1 MANLY
6 TGTHTF
12 TGYKT
17 LAELTE
23 LTFTADTKYMI
34 QITAINSNY
43 YVREGEEGDGF
54 VNYDSTPFE
63 WTYDGENDLYI
74 GNKYA
79 NLILINVAD

>member
-43 YVREGEEGDGF
+43 YVREGEEGEGF
-54 VNYDSTPFE
+54 EKYDAEPFE
-63 WTYDGENDLYI
+63 WKYDGENDLYLSCAFS
-74 GNKYA
+74 KS
-79 NLILINVAD
+79 LKINVAG